1 MAINKSNSPVWV
13 KVTLIVLIV
22 AFVLSFITIVA
33 NPFAP
38 SQPQTQPGTAT
49 NGAAQGVDAQYQ
61 PQVDSLTT
69 QLQADPKNYA
79 ALVSLGNAYFDWAIA
94 KEQASQG
101 TTTSAAALAPLWL
114 AAKDAYSRALEVK
127 GDESP
132 VRTDY
137 AITVFYSG
145 DTVAAI
151 KIAEDVT
158 KADPDVQPRI
168 LQPGHLLQR
177 HQRGGQGDRG
187 VPDVPQARSQ
197 GIEGRQPRL
206 RQAAHRR
213 ASEGRLVAGRHGF
226 CTRYDHAVA
235 RDLSSEMPTRAPA
248 GALVLCVFP

>member
-1 MAINKSNSPVWV
+1 MAINKSNSPAWV

-38 SQPQTQPGTAT
+38 SQGQTQTGTAT

-132 VRTDY
+132 VRVDY

-145 DTVAAI
+145 DSVTAI

-158 KADPDVQPRI
+158 KADPTFSPAFFNLGVFYGDTNPAKAIAAFQQYLKLDPKGAKGGNPEFAKTRI
-168 LQPGHLLQR
+168 ADLQKAGS
-177 HQRGGQGDRG
+177 
-187 VPDVPQARSQ
+187 SQ
-197 GIEGRQPRL
+197 GATG
-206 RQAAHRR
+206 
-213 ASEGRLVAGRHGF
+213 SV
-226 CTRYDHAVA
+226 
-235 RDLSSEMPTRAPA
+235 PA
-248 GALVLCVFP
+248 TTP

>member
-38 SQPQTQPGTAT
+38 SQPQTQSGTAT

-101 TTTSAAALAPLWL
+101 TTTSAG
-114 AAKDAYSRALEVK
+114 RA
-127 GDESP
+127 
-132 VRTDY
+132 
-137 AITVFYSG
+137 
-145 DTVAAI
+145 
-151 KIAEDVT
+151 
-158 KADPDVQPRI
+158 
-168 LQPGHLLQR
+168 
-177 HQRGGQGDRG
+177 
-187 VPDVPQARSQ
+187 
-197 GIEGRQPRL
+197 
-206 RQAAHRR
+206 R
-213 ASEGRLVAGRHGF
+213 A
-226 CTRYDHAVA
+226 AVA
-235 RDLSSEMPTRAPA
+235 RGEGRVLACPRGQGRRVA
-248 GALVLCVFP
+248 GPR